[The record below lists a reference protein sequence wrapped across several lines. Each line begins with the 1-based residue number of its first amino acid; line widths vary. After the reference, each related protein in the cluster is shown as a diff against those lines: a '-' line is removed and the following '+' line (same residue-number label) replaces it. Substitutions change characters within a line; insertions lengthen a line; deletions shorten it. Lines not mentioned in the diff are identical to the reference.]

1 MSSVFTAR
9 APATRGGDTSPP
21 HYLWFQFAF
30 YDERR
35 PLCGYSS
42 KLRSTENVV
51 INQHYQTKT
60 NSIKIQLQLNFTR
73 QNSCYVIWL
82 FAQGPYQNSF
92 VNERR
97 WLKSC
102 RRVSVEGIS
111 MQFLKQSELIHDKM
125 TIEIV
130 HCYFNLR
137 RNFVITYVNEQV
149 V

>member
-42 KLRSTENVV
+42 RLRSTENVV

-60 NSIKIQLQLNFTR
+60 NSINHIYSSILLVRTPATSSDCLRKVHIKIHL
-73 QNSCYVIWL
+73 
-82 FAQGPYQNSF
+82 
-92 VNERR
+92 
-97 WLKSC
+97 
-102 RRVSVEGIS
+102 
-111 MQFLKQSELIHDKM
+111 
-125 TIEIV
+125 
-130 HCYFNLR
+130 
-137 RNFVITYVNEQV
+137 
-149 V
+149 